1 MSRGAP
7 TDILEFASAHSIQ
20 VASKSCKDGDMLSEF
35 ASAHS
40 IQVASAKIH
49 SAAANEL

>member
-1 MSRGAP
+1 MDTALPQHTLYRLHPKIEEAA
-7 TDILEFASAHSIQ
+7 ERVQ
-20 VASKSCKDGDMLSEF
+20 NF